1 MAIDFSDPP
10 AVAAF
15 EHRDAQRGFEVV
27 FIRAKAGGYR
37 IDGHTAAIEDGEAF
51 AAEYAITLDR
61 NWATRSARVRG
72 RSATG
77 EHELVLEADG
87 AGHWTVNGE
96 PAPELD
102 GYLDVDLEA
111 SAFTNA
117 FPIHR
122 LALHIGEG
130 SEAPAVYVRELDLA
144 VERLEQRY
152 LRLPDDDTRRRF
164 HYESPRFDFE
174 AELVYDAA
182 GIIVD
187 YPGIGVRAF

>member
-1 MAIDFSDPP
+1 MAMSFSDPP
-10 AVAAF
+10 AVATF

-27 FIRAKAGGYR
+27 FIQAEAGGYR
-37 IDGHTAAIEDGEAF
+37 INGHTAGIEDGQAF
-51 AAEYAITLDR
+51 AAEYSIALDGS
-61 NWATRSARVRG
+61 WVTRSAHVRG
-72 RSATG
+72 RSASG
-77 EHELVLEADG
+77 EHELALEADG
-87 AGHWTVNGE
+87 AGHWMVNGE

-122 LALHIGEG
+122 LGLDVGEG

-152 LRLPDDDTRRRF
+152 RRLPDEGSRLRY
-164 HYESPRFDFE
+164 HYESPRFDFQ
-174 AELVYDAA
+174 AELVYDEA
-182 GIIVD
+182 GLILD
-187 YPGIGVRAF
+187 YPGVAVRAF